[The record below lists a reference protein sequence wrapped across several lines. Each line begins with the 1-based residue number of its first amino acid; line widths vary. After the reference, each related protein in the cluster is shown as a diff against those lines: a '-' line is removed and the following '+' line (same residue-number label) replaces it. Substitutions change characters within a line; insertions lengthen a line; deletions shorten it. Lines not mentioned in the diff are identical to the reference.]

1 MLNYFNFFHLFRF
14 AYKGGA
20 KLKQTLIIIMIIF
33 RCIFI
38 NPFLIL
44 NMFGS
49 TFISEAEKVEKGR
62 RISLA
67 TLFLKIE

>member
-1 MLNYFNFFHLFRF
+1 MLNYFNFFHLLN
-14 AYKGGA
+14 GGA

-49 TFISEAEKVEKGR
+49 TFISEAEKVEKGG

-67 TLFLKIE
+67 TLFLKLE